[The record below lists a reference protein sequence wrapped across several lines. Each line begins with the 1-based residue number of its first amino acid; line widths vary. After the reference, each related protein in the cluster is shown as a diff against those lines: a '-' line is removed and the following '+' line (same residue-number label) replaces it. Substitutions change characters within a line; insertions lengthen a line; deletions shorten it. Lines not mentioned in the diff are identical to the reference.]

1 MPSPKPQA
9 LASRLLPPNL
19 WAFHFVEPS
28 SGERDSRRT
37 SGVHRRFVPGTCS
50 TLRLNTGQSLRV
62 RSRNRHAEP
71 PPVRGESVRPT
82 AVNFRMRKASPFFRR
97 LTLPGTT
104 RQQQHGPRVPSRE
117 HRPASSSSPPDADP
131 GCLLE
136 RHSQGAAF
144 QLLGH
149 HAERRGPARPPHTLP
164 ALVMT
169 FGHRVTW
176 LADVSPAHVRL
187 MSGLPARHSFRVR
200 RLDFREPKLEAFP
213 YPQTK
218 VLSPSRIALQRP
230 ATCSASSLDAL
241 TGKPLSFGPFA
252 LELFAAGD
260 LPRTPGSMKTRS
272 RSSPSR
278 ELHAPA
284 TLNAHRRDE
293 PRGRD

>member
-1 MPSPKPQA
+1 MNGIRGVPRAFTADSSLERVQPSGSTR
-9 LASRLLPPNL
+9 ASRPESDQGTGTPNRLPYEGSRPGGRRQFPN
-19 WAFHFVEPS
+19 E
-28 SGERDSRRT
+28 
-37 SGVHRRFVPGTCS
+37 
-50 TLRLNTGQSLRV
+50 
-62 RSRNRHAEP
+62 
-71 PPVRGESVRPT
+71 
-82 AVNFRMRKASPFFRR
+82 KASPFFRR
-97 LTLPGTT
+97 LALPGTT

-117 HRPASSSSPPDADP
+117 HRPASSSSSPDGNP

-144 QLLGH
+144 QPLGH
-149 HAERRGPARPPHTLP
+149 HAEHRGPARPPHALP

-176 LADVSPAHVRL
+176 LAGVSPAHVRL

-200 RLDFREPKLEAFP
+200 RPDFREPKLEAFP

-218 VLSPSRIALQRP
+218 VLSPSRTALRRP
-230 ATCSASSLDAL
+230 TTCSASSLDAL

-260 LPRTPGSMKTRS
+260 LPRTPGPMNTRS

-284 TLNAHRRDE
+284 TLNARRRDE
-293 PRGRD
+293 PRGRDCHIVGLGLGAIYM

>member
-1 MPSPKPQA
+1 MGVPLRRTFERQTRFEAYLGRSPPIRPWNVFNLPAQHGPVAPSPTKEPA
-9 LASRLLPPNL
+9 RRTASRTRGVGTAGRRQFPN
-19 WAFHFVEPS
+19 E
-28 SGERDSRRT
+28 
-37 SGVHRRFVPGTCS
+37 
-50 TLRLNTGQSLRV
+50 
-62 RSRNRHAEP
+62 
-71 PPVRGESVRPT
+71 
-82 AVNFRMRKASPFFRR
+82 KASPSFRR
-97 LTLPGTT
+97 LASPGTT
-104 RQQQHGPRVPSRE
+104 RWQQHGPRVPSRG
-117 HRPASSSSPPDADP
+117 HRPESSSGSPAGDP

-144 QLLGH
+144 ETLGH
-149 HAERRGPARPPHTLP
+149 HAEHRGPTRPPHALP

-176 LADVSPAHVRL
+176 LAGVSPAHVRL

-200 RLDFREPKLEAFP
+200 RPDFREPKLEAFP

-218 VLSPSRIALQRP
+218 VLSPSRIALRRP
-230 ATCSASSLDAL
+230 ATCSASSPDSL

-260 LPRTPGSMKTRS
+260 LPRTPGPMKTRS

-284 TLNAHRRDE
+284 TLNARRRDE